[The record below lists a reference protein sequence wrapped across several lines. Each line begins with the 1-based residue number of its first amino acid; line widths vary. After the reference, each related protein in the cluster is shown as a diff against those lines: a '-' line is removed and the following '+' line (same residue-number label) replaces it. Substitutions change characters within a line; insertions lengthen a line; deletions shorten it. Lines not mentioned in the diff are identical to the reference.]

1 MQAATHHRRMAAAP
15 AWTPDIQKAI
25 GARIRDARNAKGFSL
40 RSFAQRMELSHGT
53 LGHWETGTN
62 EIPLEKLWKVCLL
75 LGVSADKLLFDVE
88 RWPFD
93 KVSYDKVSDLESADR
108 HRLEGALLSTAT
120 DLGIDIRKA
129 EPTAIGGAQI
139 SPADRD
145 LAPAVLTSLS
155 TVPPERSTGKIGGKA
170 PTAPSALGKRPRI
183 A

>member
-1 MQAATHHRRMAAAP
+1 MPVTH
-15 AWTPDIQKAI
+15 AWTADIQKAI
-25 GARIRDARNAKGFSL
+25 GARIRDARNAKGYSL

-93 KVSYDKVSDLESADR
+93 RVSYDKVSDLEPADR
-108 HRLEGALLSTAT
+108 HRLEGALLSTAS
-120 DLGIDIRKA
+120 DLGVDIKK
-129 EPTAIGGAQI
+129 P
-139 SPADRD
+139 D
-145 LAPAVLTSLS
+145 LAPHGGAELAEVSPEDRDVAPVVLTSLA
-155 TVPPERSTGKIGGKA
+155 TVVPERSTGKIGGKA
-170 PTAPSALGKRPRI
+170 PSVPSAPGKRRRT